1 MLVFLISLYSFLTFI
16 EEVPIPTEGYWY
28 SRLVI
33 TYCGDSSRKF
43 EEPNLNS
50 SKSKILKKEKQKKI
64 KQTREH
70 KVTDKK
76 NKKCI

>member
-16 EEVPIPTEGYWY
+16 EDVPIPAEGYWY

-50 SKSKILKKEKQKKI
+50 SKEILKFSKK
-64 KQTREH
+64 KPE
-70 KVTDKK
+70 K
-76 NKKCI
+76 NKTNQRK